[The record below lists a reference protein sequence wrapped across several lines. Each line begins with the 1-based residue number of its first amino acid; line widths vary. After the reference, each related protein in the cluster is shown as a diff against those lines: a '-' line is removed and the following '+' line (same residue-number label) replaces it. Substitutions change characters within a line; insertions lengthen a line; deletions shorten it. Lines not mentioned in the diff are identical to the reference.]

1 MSRRRRRSWTT
12 VVGAAV
18 LAVGLAS
25 CGTPSPDLFVVGRS
39 GTIPGAKLGLLITD
53 GGFAR
58 CNGGPPQPIGEE
70 RLLMARKLAK
80 DLDKPAR
87 DGVALPPGPRSVL
100 TFRVEVENGT
110 VRFSDTS
117 RAITPAMRRM
127 QSFTRDV
134 AKRVCGL
141 AR

>member
-1 MSRRRRRSWTT
+1 
-12 VVGAAV
+12 
-18 LAVGLAS
+18 
-25 CGTPSPDLFVVGRS
+25 
-39 GTIPGAKLGLLITD
+39 
-53 GGFAR
+53 
-58 CNGGPPQPIGEE
+58 
-70 RLLMARKLAK
+70 MARKLAK